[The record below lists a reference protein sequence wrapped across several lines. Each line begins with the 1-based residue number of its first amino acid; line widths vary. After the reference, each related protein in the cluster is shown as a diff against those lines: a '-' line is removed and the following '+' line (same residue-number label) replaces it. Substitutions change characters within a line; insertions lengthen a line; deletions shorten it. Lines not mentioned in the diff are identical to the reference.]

1 VPRCFGGLIVYV
13 SGTVEGCALDDDID
27 GCEGLEE
34 RHEYAPETCWK
45 WWGRCDRCGI
55 VGAAA

>member
-1 VPRCFGGLIVYV
+1 VPNCSGGLILHIDD
-13 SGTVEGCALDDDID
+13 TVTGCTIDDDID

-34 RHEYAPETCWK
+34 RHEDTPTRCFE

-55 VGAAA
+55 VA